1 MQNTKTEREFLKR
14 LLVKLPAEE
23 QRVIKAMF
31 QSLFDYIEQNKI
43 QRLARKHRAC
53 AKARM

>member
-14 LLVKLPAEE
+14 LLVKLPLE
-23 QRVIKAMF
+23 QQRIVQSMF

-43 QRLARKHRAC
+43 TKPARKHRAC
-53 AKARM
+53 AKSRM